1 MNQPWSQFFLTWLPI
16 KVVLRMKMMKI
27 LVYRV
32 WTQRNI
38 AAFVVNFHCATNA
51 HLQMKMTKFQVG
63 KLESLL
69 RIVCLAQKRHTVLNT
84 FCRRR
89 SFRNFWS
96 KGSIFTVSFT
106 NEHALSWARACFSDM
121 HESSLLTYYHNPSV
135 FHCQRPCNG
144 TAGKTLILPWKTTAQ
159 QDHFFHFFDVAVRF
173 DWIKIDVW
181 LKLGVLNYSSQPKL
195 LLKWYYDK
203 KIVSFFFPI
212 LKAYALNIQLAKFLA
227 LCFIRRLFILSV
239 SFGFDGPPLLTFKT
253 DR

>member
-144 TAGKTLILPWKTTAQ
+144 YHELYSWQNIDFTLKNHCPT
-159 QDHFFHFFDVAVRF
+159 R
-173 DWIKIDVW
+173 
-181 LKLGVLNYSSQPKL
+181 
-195 LLKWYYDK
+195 
-203 KIVSFFFPI
+203 
-212 LKAYALNIQLAKFLA
+212 
-227 LCFIRRLFILSV
+227 
-239 SFGFDGPPLLTFKT
+239 PLLSFLWCSSSV
-253 DR
+253 RLN